1 MANNTL
7 RVDALAMQGIAASL
21 GGAAEQL
28 QAQLADL
35 DDQVE
40 QVLGG
45 WHGASGS
52 AYGLAWE
59 LWHRGAGEVRAGLS
73 ILGRLLNEAAS
84 GYQSNEAGSA
94 RAEQAVRGG

>member
-1 MANNTL
+1 MADNTL
-7 RVDALAMQGIAASL
+7 RIDALAMQEIAASL
-21 GGAAEQL
+21 VGAAEHL

-35 DDQVE
+35 DDEVG

-45 WHGASGS
+45 WRGASGS

-73 ILGRLLNEAAS
+73 VLGRLLNEAAS
-84 GYQSNEAGSA
+84 GYQSNEACSA
-94 RAEQAVRGG
+94 RAQQAVRGG